1 MDAGRAWPLALSRHR
16 GSLLNVA
23 RATRTDAPQPA
34 SAMAPDSVEAFISSV
49 KKHPILY
56 DCKRL
61 GYRDVDKKR
70 EIWEMVKQ
78 ETGMETVDDCQR
90 LWKSLRDRYIRE
102 LRALEHPSQL
112 PWETRKSKVGLLQFA
127 GLLQRLRKS
136 CKVSAAKQPLGIAD
150 TGSLDRYSNGSE
162 PAVMEDSFTPEGPP
176 PAHSHCPKM
185 VLASPQT
192 APEDY
197 APLRL
202 HQSPEPPEK
211 KPVLNTESMDSFES
225 EVLGILNRPLDED
238 EYFALSIVP
247 TLRRLSL
254 KKKALAKVKILQDLA
269 LL

>member
-1 MDAGRAWPLALSRHR
+1 
-16 GSLLNVA
+16 
-23 RATRTDAPQPA
+23 
-34 SAMAPDSVEAFISSV
+34 MAPDSVNAFIASV

-61 GYRDVDKKR
+61 GYRDVDRKR
-70 EIWEMVKQ
+70 EVWEIVKQ
-78 ETGMETVDDCQR
+78 ETNMDSVDDCQR

-102 LRALEHPSQL
+102 LRALEHPSHL
-112 PWETRKSKVGLLQFA
+112 PWEARKSKWSYFDSLDFYKDCGRAARSVH
-127 GLLQRLRKS
+127 R
-136 CKVSAAKQPLGIAD
+136 AKQQPLNIAD

-162 PAVMEDSFTPEGPP
+162 PAAMEDSFTAEGPP
-176 PAHSHCPKM
+176 PAHSHRPKR

-202 HQSPEPPEK
+202 HQSPEPQEK
-211 KPVLNTESMDSFES
+211 KPILNNESMDSFES
-225 EVLGILNRPLDED
+225 EVLSILNRPLDED

-247 TLRRLSL
+247 SLRRLSL

-269 LL
+269 VIEFGE

>member
-1 MDAGRAWPLALSRHR
+1 
-16 GSLLNVA
+16 
-23 RATRTDAPQPA
+23 
-34 SAMAPDSVEAFISSV
+34 MAPDSVEAFISSV

-61 GYRDVDKKR
+61 GYRDVDRKR

-112 PWETRKSKVGLLQFA
+112 PWEARKSKWTYFNSLDFYKDCGRA
-127 GLLQRLRKS
+127 AR
-136 CKVSAAKQPLGIAD
+136 AKQPLSIAD
-150 TGSLDRYSNGSE
+150 TGSLDHYSNGSE
-162 PAVMEDSFTPEGPP
+162 PA
-176 PAHSHCPKM
+176 
-185 VLASPQT
+185 T

-211 KPVLNTESMDSFES
+211 KPVLNNESMDSFES
-225 EVLGILNRPLDED
+225 EVLNILNRPLDED

-269 LL
+269 VIEFGE

>member
-1 MDAGRAWPLALSRHR
+1 M
-16 GSLLNVA
+16 
-23 RATRTDAPQPA
+23 
-34 SAMAPDSVEAFISSV
+34 MAPDSVEAFISSV
-49 KKHPILY
+49 KKYPILY

-61 GYRDVDKKR
+61 GYRDVDRKR
-70 EIWEMVKQ
+70 EVWEMVKQ

-112 PWETRKSKVGLLQFA
+112 PWEARKSKWTYFNSLDFYKDCGRAARSVH
-127 GLLQRLRKS
+127 R
-136 CKVSAAKQPLGIAD
+136 AKQPLGIAD
-150 TGSLDRYSNGSE
+150 TGSLDHYSNGSE
-162 PAVMEDSFTPEGPP
+162 PAAMEDSFTAEGPP

-185 VLASPQT
+185 VLSSPQT

-211 KPVLNTESMDSFES
+211 KPVLNNESMDSFES
-225 EVLGILNRPLDED
+225 EVLNILNRPLDED

-269 LL
+269 MIEFGE